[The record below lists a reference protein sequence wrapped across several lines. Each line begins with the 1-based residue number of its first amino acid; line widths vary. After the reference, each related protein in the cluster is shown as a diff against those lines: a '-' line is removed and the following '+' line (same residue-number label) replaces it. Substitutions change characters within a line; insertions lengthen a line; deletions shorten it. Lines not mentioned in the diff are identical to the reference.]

1 MPDELRDRHSSGT
14 EPQLIDWLDGLCEF
28 AERLP
33 AWTGPDGLPLSWP
46 HYVCGMAYIGRANL
60 RGMLRAA
67 EAARAA
73 QAVKGYEDWQ
83 GLLLSETRRG

>member
-1 MPDELRDRHSSGT
+1 
-14 EPQLIDWLDGLCEF
+14 
-28 AERLP
+28 
-33 AWTGPDGLPLSWP
+33 
-46 HYVCGMAYIGRANL
+46 MAYIGRANL
-60 RGMLRAA
+60 RGILRAA